1 MQVVR
6 IGQLVVLINYYLQS
20 NSLASFVFT
29 ETKSLIYVT
38 KRVNFS
44 LFQGNMLLLPKI
56 LLLFYCPVFCAHP
69 VSKQLRNYAKSQL
82 FLSIIQ

>member
-44 LFQGNMLLLPKI
+44 LFQGNMLLLP
-56 LLLFYCPVFCAHP
+56 
-69 VSKQLRNYAKSQL
+69 
-82 FLSIIQ
+82 